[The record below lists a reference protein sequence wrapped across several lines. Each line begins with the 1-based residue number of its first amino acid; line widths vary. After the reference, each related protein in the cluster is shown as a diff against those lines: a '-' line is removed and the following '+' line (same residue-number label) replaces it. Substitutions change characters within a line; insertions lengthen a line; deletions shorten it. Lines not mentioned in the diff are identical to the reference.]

1 MDFQNINYTHAYW
14 IFLMPLVMAAADIIT
29 GWIQASVNGTWD
41 STKMRKGLYRKAGEL
56 GVVVIAYITGIAI
69 TLPVNLAAFIS
80 GYIVLMEAISV
91 LENLDQAGIPI
102 PHWITKKLGN
112 VAKEMDS
119 EDNHD

>member
-1 MDFQNINYTHAYW
+1 M
-14 IFLMPLVMAAADIIT
+14 
-29 GWIQASVNGTWD
+29 
-41 STKMRKGLYRKAGEL
+41 
-56 GVVVIAYITGIAI
+56 VVIAYITGIAI

-102 PHWITKKLGN
+102 PHWITKKLGK